1 MTDLRLSLV
10 LGTRGGPEVARAME
24 RVHRSV
30 TDMSTGAQRSAQKL
44 DAVKQGLER
53 ATRAA
58 AELERQGRRN
68 SAEFREQE
76 RAAQGYRR
84 ALAQM
89 ERDIAR
95 VTRAESARQHVYRAA
110 RAVSAAAV
118 STTAGVAAGAAVV
131 APSLSRAMGYEQ
143 RLALMANTAFAERDV
158 AGRRAGMADLDR
170 AITAAV
176 RFGGGK
182 REQGAETLDT
192 LIASGAMS
200 VTDAMQ
206 LLPQLQ
212 RKATGTGADPAE
224 LAQIAIRGM
233 QTFGIKP
240 DQISQALDMAIVAG
254 QAGGFE
260 LKDMARWLPKQMA
273 AGRMSGL
280 SGIEGFRK
288 ILAANQASVI
298 TAGTKDEAGNNL
310 TNLLLKMNSADT
322 RKDFARLG
330 IDLTA
335 TLAAARGK
343 GADSL
348 EAFVALVNRVVSRD
362 KQFGALQKKL
372 AKAGT
377 EDERRAVM
385 ESQAD
390 ILQGASIGLMVQD
403 REALL
408 ALVAVMNNPSYMKS
422 VVERS
427 KASTGAGDTAY
438 GVVEGTAGYQAER
451 VANERA
457 IGEQQLFGQWSEQI
471 SGLMRSLADYAAQ
484 YPDLTGSL
492 TLATGALTGLA
503 AAAAGSKLLAL
514 LAPAAGAAAGA
525 AGTAGAAI
533 AAGEAVAAGSG
544 AAGVA
549 AGAAGGSVAPAL
561 GAAVLPALL
570 TAGLVQATEGAT
582 AANPLSA
589 LYAPEDEQGRDPWR
603 QRQDW
608 MQANYSWTERFKQDT
623 FGPFGYQ
630 ARPEAGSVAERSGMH
645 GTPDEI
651 YDALT
656 RRGTLGSG
664 IVLDSGM
671 AERGLAPAAGAAIG
685 SGLAPAASDTGAAAL
700 ESATQALTA
709 AVAEIRNPAVT
720 INAPG
725 TFSVVVNAQ
734 TNADPAA
741 IGAAVRAELD
751 RAQRDQAAR
760 LRGALNDSATAG
772 P

>member
-1 MTDLRLSLV
+1 MTDLRLALV

-30 TDMSTGAQRSAQKL
+30 TEMSTGAQRSAQKL
-44 DAVKQGLER
+44 DVVQQGLER

-58 AELERQGRRN
+58 ADLERQGRRN

-76 RAAQGYRR
+76 RAAQGYRQT
-84 ALAQM
+84 LARM

-95 VTRAESARQHVYRAA
+95 VTQAESARQRVYRAA
-110 RAVSAAAV
+110 QSLGSAVV

-131 APSLSRAMGYEQ
+131 APSLTRAMGYEQ

-158 AGRRAGMADLDR
+158 AGRRAGMTDLDR

-212 RKATGTGADPAE
+212 RRATGTGADPTE
-224 LAQIAIRGM
+224 LAQIAIRAQ

-240 DQISQALDMAIVAG
+240 DQIGQALDMAIVAG

-260 LKDMARWLPKQMA
+260 LKDMAKWLPQQMA
-273 AGRMSGL
+273 AGRMAGL
-280 SGIEGFRK
+280 TGIEGFRK

-310 TNLLLKMNSADT
+310 VNLLAKINSADT
-322 RKDFARLG
+322 QKDFAKLG
-330 IDLTA
+330 IDLTGS
-335 TLAAARGK
+335 LAKARGK
-343 GADSL
+343 GVDGID
-348 EAFVALVNRVVSRD
+348 AFVALVDHVAGKNS
-362 KQFGALQKKL
+362 QFVALQQKI
-372 AKAGT
+372 KAAGS
-377 EDERRAVM
+377 EDERRALM
-385 ESQAD
+385 SSQAD
-390 ILQGASIGLMVQD
+390 ILQGQAIGQVIQD
-403 REALL
+403 RQALM
-408 ALVAVMNNPSYMKS
+408 ALVALMNNRDYTKA
-422 VVERS
+422 VAEKT

-471 SGLMRSLADYAAQ
+471 SGLMRSLADYGAQ
-484 YPDLTGSL
+484 YPTLTGSL

-514 LAPAAGAAAGA
+514 LAPAAGAAAG
-525 AGTAGAAI
+525 GAGAAV
-533 AAGEAVAAGSG
+533 AAGEAVAAGGG
-544 AAGVA
+544 AAGMA
-549 AGAAGGSVAPAL
+549 AGAGGASAAAAAA
-561 GAAVLPALL
+561 AAVVPALL
-570 TAGLVQATEGAT
+570 TAGLVAATEGAT
-582 AANPLSA
+582 ARNPLSA
-589 LYAPEDEQGRDPWR
+589 LYAPEDAQGRDPWR

-608 MQANYSWTERFKQDT
+608 IASNYSWTERFKQDT

-630 ARPEAGSVAERSGMH
+630 AQPEAGSVAERSGLR

-651 YDALT
+651 YDALA
-656 RRGTLGSG
+656 RRGTLGTG

-671 AERGLAPAAGAAIG
+671 AERGLSPAAGSAIG
-685 SGLAPAASDTGAAAL
+685 GGLAPAAAEAGTAAL
-700 ESATQALTA
+700 ESATQALQA

-720 INAPG
+720 INAPA
-725 TFSVVVNAQ
+725 TFSVTVTAQ

-751 RAQRDQAAR
+751 RGQRDQAAR
-760 LRGALNDSATAG
+760 LRGALNDAATAS